1 MPQSF
6 KAFHLGENH
15 IGSRWQKKTITIG
28 AKIDERAATQID
40 ERGALYV
47 FLHYQRANRESS
59 SEHGIVGRCCSGS
72 FSSSNLGRNSWF
84 VHYWVCTKELKSPKR
99 KSSSNPPQQTLGH
112 ERPKISH
119 ALHSLQKRIKIH
131 KSSSPNPPPPNPRTW
146 KTPKISHLEHL
157 LGRQGG

>member
-6 KAFHLGENH
+6 KAFHLGENLL
-15 IGSRWQKKTITIG
+15 GSGWQKQTITTT
-28 AKIDERAATQID
+28 AKIDERATTQID

-84 VHYWVCTKELKSPKR
+84 VHYWVCTKELKLTFLSNSFWNLDNNRCVVHSWVCTKEL
-99 KSSSNPPQQTLGH
+99 KSAFLSNYEKDVTA
-112 ERPKISH
+112 INSNTI
-119 ALHSLQKRIKIH
+119 RICN
-131 KSSSPNPPPPNPRTW
+131 S
-146 KTPKISHLEHL
+146 
-157 LGRQGG
+157 

>member
-15 IGSRWQKKTITIG
+15 IGSGWQKQTITTV

-47 FLHYQRANRESS
+47 FLYYQRANRESS

-84 VHYWVCTKELKSPKR
+84 IHYWVCTKELKSPKR

-112 ERPKISH
+112 ERTKISH

-131 KSSSPNPPPPNPRTW
+131 KSSSPNPPPPNPRT
-146 KTPKISHLEHL
+146 
-157 LGRQGG
+157 